1 MKHTP
6 GPWTASDEPGA
17 YDICVVEHEDWR
29 KNWYVTVEGPKRAEP
44 EPDARLIAAAPAM
57 YEALEG
63 LVDADF
69 VDGQPPWAYISHLT
83 GKFSCE
89 YCGRVI
95 EAETGWAMGHS
106 DACPVAIAFSA
117 LAAASGEAS

>member
-57 YEALEG
+57 YEALE
-63 LVDADF
+63 DALNTLKAVRHFLHDHER
-69 VDGQPPWAYISHLT
+69 DSI
-83 GKFSCE
+83 E
-89 YCGRVI
+89 Y
-95 EAETGWAMGHS
+95 AEL
-106 DACPVAIAFSA
+106 A
-117 LAAASGEAS
+117 LAAARGKT